1 MSGYTVVCD
10 YPYAV
15 EAVWDVL
22 TAPDQVA
29 RWTTTGRGGAPEGF
43 LPVVG
48 TRFRFVGRPT
58 LGWAGT
64 VYGEVEAVAA
74 PHLLRY
80 TWRGEPG
87 RPADHGHVRPRG
99 DGGGHPLHLAAHGL
113 HRGRRVRD
121 GPAARAGPPHDA
133 DHRGAA
139 CAGRV
144 RRPGSLRSVSRS
156 GRVRTRGP
164 PG

>member
-48 TRFRFVGRPT
+48 TRFRFVGRAT

-80 TWRGEPG
+80 TWRGEPDA
-87 RPADHGHVRPRG
+87 RPTTVTYD
-99 DGGGHPLHLAAHGL
+99 LAATVTGTRFTWRHTGFTGVGGFVMSRL
-113 HRGRRVRD
+113 L
-121 GPAARAGPPHDA
+121 
-133 DHRGAA
+133 
-139 CAGRV
+139 GRV
-144 RRPGSLRSVSRS
+144 RRTMLTTGVPPVLAAYA
-156 GRVRTRGP
+156 GRAG
-164 PG
+164 